1 MKKKFHLC
9 DNDDFRRLI
18 EARQYCINAVFSV
31 YYQKNDLGYS
41 RFGISVGK
49 KHGKAFQRNKI
60 KRQIRMM
67 IAQVFNYQK
76 NYDFLIL
83 IRPRYKEQSFQ
94 ENIKKLAELNIKI
107 NKQINKDEV

>member
-18 EARQYCINAVFSV
+18 EAKKYYNNSTFTV
-31 YYQKNDLGYS
+31 YFQKNDLKYS

-49 KHGKAFQRNKI
+49 KHGNAVMRNRI

-67 IAQVFNYQK
+67 ISQVFSYSHS
-76 NYDFLIL
+76 YDYLIM
-83 IRPRYKEQSFQ
+83 IRPKYKEQSF
-94 ENIKKLAELNIKI
+94 EDNIKKLRDLASKLKT
-107 NKQINKDEV
+107 EV